1 MGVGHYSEEDIR
13 EAARAFT
20 GWNYAGLEFEVTAE
34 LHDDSSKTFL
44 GHRGRFDGIDII
56 DIILEQEVTAAYIA
70 AKLYRYFVRQDLDPK
85 LKAQLGKRFKSY
97 DYNMSRYLELLFL
110 SKDFYSPES
119 VGTHIK
125 GPVELM
131 VSTYRKA
138 GLNQV
143 PGVPDFNLT
152 SGALGQRLMHPP
164 TVAGWSQGRSWITPS
179 LLFERGNFV
188 LDMLFPDIAF
198 IPPDRYPTY
207 GSPIITVH
215 ERLRQGMDISS
226 ATKPPGKDT
235 SGDMM
240 AASNL
245 LADRDEAFNT
255 RYGSYRG
262 WQMAIERVKPIPR
275 FTASLNLVE
284 QVQKAELTT
293 PAEVVNYFARRF
305 LSVPLEQETLTRF
318 ADFLEQ
324 ELGTDDIELATSYME
339 EPLRLLLHVMLSR
352 PEYQL
357 G

>member
-1 MGVGHYSEEDIR
+1 ME
-13 EAARAFT
+13 
-20 GWNYAGLEFEVTAE
+20 
-34 LHDDSSKTFL
+34 
-44 GHRGRFDGIDII
+44 
-56 DIILEQEVTAAYIA
+56 
-70 AKLYRYFVRQDLDPK
+70 
-85 LKAQLGKRFKSY
+85 
-97 DYNMSRYLELLFL
+97 
-110 SKDFYSPES
+110 
-119 VGTHIK
+119 
-125 GPVELM
+125 
-131 VSTYRKA
+131 
-138 GLNQV
+138 
-143 PGVPDFNLT
+143 
-152 SGALGQRLMHPP
+152 
-164 TVAGWSQGRSWITPS
+164 
-179 LLFERGNFV
+179 
-188 LDMLFPDIAF
+188 
-198 IPPDRYPTY
+198 
-207 GSPIITVH
+207 
-215 ERLRQGMDISS
+215 ISS
-226 ATKPPGKDT
+226 ATMPPGRDT

-284 QVQKAELTT
+284 QVQKAEPTT